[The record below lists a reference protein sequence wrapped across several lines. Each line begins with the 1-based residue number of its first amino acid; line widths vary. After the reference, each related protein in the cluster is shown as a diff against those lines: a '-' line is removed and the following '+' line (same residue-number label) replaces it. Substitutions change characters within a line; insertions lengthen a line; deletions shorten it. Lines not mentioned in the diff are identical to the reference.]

1 MRGTMRRGRT
11 VTVMAGIAGIALA
24 AFLAA
29 APLAAAATTTSPPVN
44 DPFVSAPPVSGP
56 PVSTPATTSAPSS
69 TVPVNDPFDPVPP
82 PGANATAHVSIV
94 DFGFSP
100 ATVTV
105 AAGTTVTWTNT
116 GAAIHSVTSNS
127 GAFDSSPTCPAGPCI
142 DPGSSYSHR
151 FDQAGTFAYHCK
163 VHPNMTGTVVVN
175 GAPTTT
181 TAASSTTAPGSGNPP
196 VSAGSTPPSTAA
208 PQGSGG
214 ELAFTGTSSTEGLL
228 ALGALGTIA
237 LGLALRPR
245 RRPFPEPPKQH

>member
-1 MRGTMRRGRT
+1 MRRGRT
-11 VTVMAGIAGIALA
+11 VTVMAGMALA

-44 DPFVSAPPVSGP
+44 DPFVSGP
-56 PVSTPATTSAPSS
+56 PVSTPPTTSSPSS
-69 TVPVNDPFDPVPP
+69 TVPVNDPFEPVPL
-82 PGANATAHVSIV
+82 GANVTVHVSIV

-151 FDQAGTFAYHCK
+151 FGQAGTFAYHCK
-163 VHPNMTGTVVVN
+163 VHANMTGTVVVN

-181 TAASSTTAPGSGNPP
+181 TTAASSTTAPGNGNPP
-196 VSAGSTPPSTAA
+196 VSAGGTPPSTAG
-208 PQGSGG
+208 PQANGD
-214 ELAFTGTSSTEGLL
+214 ELAFTGASRTEGLL
-228 ALGALGTIA
+228 ALGALGAIA

-245 RRPFPEPPKQH
+245 RRPFPEPPNPN